1 MTGASK
7 VLIFDHTFRST
18 ESNPKVMTNHDGD
31 KNKAVAPAG
40 FIHADLTVDS
50 GPKRLAQ
57 IKESGAYFT
66 TSAIS
71 EEDWLKRFQVYNVW
85 RPTTEH
91 PVVNF
96 PLAVCDTNSISDD
109 EMKIYSVKYAHRTG

>member
-50 GPKRLAQ
+50 GPKRLA
-57 IKESGAYFT
+57 
-66 TSAIS
+66 
-71 EEDWLKRFQVYNVW
+71 
-85 RPTTEH
+85 
-91 PVVNF
+91 
-96 PLAVCDTNSISDD
+96 
-109 EMKIYSVKYAHRTG
+109 